1 MLKDLFKKKEKF
13 RYLYI
18 VIGEENFVF
27 VTQMLNGVK
36 FQSKE
41 LIDSEKGT
49 IVGLKFKNDEY
60 KEFIKYCAKNKVDL
74 RALSPSGLIC
84 KIQ

>member
-1 MLKDLFKKKEKF
+1 MLNLFKKKEKF

-18 VIGEENFVF
+18 IMEESNFVF
-27 VTQMLNGVK
+27 VTQMLNDVK

-41 LIDSEKGT
+41 IIDSSKGT
-49 IVGLKFKNDEY
+49 IVNLKFKNDEY
-60 KEFIKYCAKNKVDL
+60 KDFIKYCAKKRINLKE
-74 RALSPSGLIC
+74 LSPSGLIC